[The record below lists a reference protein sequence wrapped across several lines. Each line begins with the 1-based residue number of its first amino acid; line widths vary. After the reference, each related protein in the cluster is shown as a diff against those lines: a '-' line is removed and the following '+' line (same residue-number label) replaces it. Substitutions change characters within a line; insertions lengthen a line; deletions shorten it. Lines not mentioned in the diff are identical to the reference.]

1 MRHTILIGFL
11 FLALPG
17 LAFAQGAETQCTYGD
32 MVRRVVIM
40 TEPGVSVPCE
50 VHYFKDT
57 EAPGEDQVL
66 WSASQQ
72 AGYCEEQAAGLVAK
86 LEGWGWD
93 CAATDPATPAAP
105 AAPAEPAESA
115 EPAEAPEAPADM
127 TDDLAPVAPEDGD
140 E

>member
-1 MRHTILIGFL
+1 
-11 FLALPG
+11 
-17 LAFAQGAETQCTYGD
+17 
-32 MVRRVVIM
+32 
-40 TEPGVSVPCE
+40 
-50 VHYFKDT
+50 
-57 EAPGEDQVL
+57 VL

-72 AGYCEEQAAGLVAK
+72 AGYCEEQAASLVAK